1 MRWPRKHE
9 NKNGIPYPL
18 LSNNSLSD
26 FLPPLSPNGA
36 LDWGATWPPTNS
48 VFVSKT
54 GMMGEKS
61 LGP

>member
-9 NKNGIPYPL
+9 NSNGMPYPL
-18 LSNNSLSD
+18 LSNNSLSG
-26 FLPPLSPNGA
+26 FLGT

-48 VFVSKT
+48 EFVSET
-54 GMMGEKS
+54 GGIGEKS